1 MYILTKLLYI
11 FLLLAYHSKG
21 GPLTVTE
28 GSHPELTSIMQK
40 GAAQLGYKN
49 TDCNAKEPIGINI
62 S

>member
-1 MYILTKLLYI
+1 MS
-11 FLLLAYHSKG
+11 LAYHSKG

-40 GAAQLGYKN
+40 GAAQLGFKN
-49 TDCNAKEPIGINI
+49 TDCNAKEPIGINT